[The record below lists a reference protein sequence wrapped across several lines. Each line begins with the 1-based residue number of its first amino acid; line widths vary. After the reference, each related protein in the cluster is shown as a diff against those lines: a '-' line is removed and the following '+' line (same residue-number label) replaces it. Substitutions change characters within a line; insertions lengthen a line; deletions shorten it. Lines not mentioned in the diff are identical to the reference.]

1 MARQRQT
8 VFALGLPPAKK
19 MNPWPTVSCAQRPWK
34 TTAAIGP
41 LHREQAKQDGKPT
54 NCEYHPSLHR
64 WAAFHHPDAER
75 RLNSA
80 SMAGP
85 FLSPAE
91 SIQIYEPP
99 LASC

>member
-41 LHREQAKQDGKPT
+41 LHREQAKQDGKPCALFA
-54 NCEYHPSLHR
+54 NPGNLAIVAAIRRASSRVSSL
-64 WAAFHHPDAER
+64 AAAR
-75 RLNSA
+75 RP
-80 SMAGP
+80 G
-85 FLSPAE
+85 
-91 SIQIYEPP
+91 
-99 LASC
+99 SCS